1 MNIFNDIKIAAKIK
15 KIDQITDLHRF
26 LKVFTSISVMQT
38 CNCMITVHVKIRY
51 IIIRKAKFGG
61 FIVVVD
67 INEKFS
73 IFLYIAL
80 SNSY

>member
-1 MNIFNDIKIAAKIK
+1 
-15 KIDQITDLHRF
+15 
-26 LKVFTSISVMQT
+26 
-38 CNCMITVHVKIRY
+38 MITVHVKIRY
-51 IIIRKAKFGG
+51 IIIRKAKFWG

-80 SNSY
+80 SNSYLTIVNVWLN

>member
-1 MNIFNDIKIAAKIK
+1 
-15 KIDQITDLHRF
+15 
-26 LKVFTSISVMQT
+26 
-38 CNCMITVHVKIRY
+38 MITVHVKIRY

-80 SNSY
+80 SNSYLTIVNVWLY